1 MEENSLGTEADSDV
15 NVLGLTAQ
23 DLRDPGAIV
32 SYSLLITV
40 PFILFE
46 CSYIRLPV
54 CLNQCMTHSVP
65 KPSELPTGVALT
77 S

>member
-32 SYSLLITV
+32 SYCLLITV
-40 PFILFE
+40 PFVLF
-46 CSYIRLPV
+46 
-54 CLNQCMTHSVP
+54 
-65 KPSELPTGVALT
+65 
-77 S
+77 

>member
-40 PFILFE
+40 PFIL
-46 CSYIRLPV
+46 L
-54 CLNQCMTHSVP
+54 SVH
-65 KPSELPTGVALT
+65 T
-77 S
+77 SDCQFV

>member
-1 MEENSLGTEADSDV
+1 MFYPTQHPTFVQVLCPCVEKSKKREENSLGTEADSDV

-32 SYSLLITV
+32 SYCLHITV
-40 PFILFE
+40 LILLSVFIH
-46 CSYIRLPV
+46 
-54 CLNQCMTHSVP
+54 QT
-65 KPSELPTGVALT
+65 T